1 MKLSFKLNNV
11 TTETLGFHLNP
22 NFSIQAPQPKI
33 YTVEIPFSSHVI
45 DLTESFGE
53 VAYQQRQVNFTL
65 EKLRPKDTWYQDY
78 SNFVNQYNGRLV
90 QLVAPYDD
98 SYYFKGRV
106 SVAPMRRGDHLS
118 FDVSV
123 LCEPYRYKQYETVV
137 NLTVTTGGTLSTVL
151 INSRKRVIPTITVSA
166 STQVVFG
173 STSTAISAGTYTLT
187 NIVLVEGDN
196 PITFNAANGTTI
208 TITYQEGAL

>member
-33 YTVEIPFSSHVI
+33 YTVEIPFSSNVI

-65 EKLRPKDTWYQDY
+65 EKLRPKETWYQDY

-98 SYYFKGRV
+98 GYYFKGRV

-137 NLTVTTGGTLSTVL
+137 NLTVTTGGTLTTTLV
-151 INSRKRVIPTITVSA
+151 NSRKKVIPTITVSA

-187 NIVLVEGDN
+187 NIVLVDGDN
-196 PITFNAANGTTI
+196 NITFNAANGTTI
-208 TITYQEGAL
+208 TITYQEGEL

>member
-33 YTVEIPFSSHVI
+33 YTVEIPFSSNVI

-78 SNFVNQYNGRLV
+78 SNFVNQYNGKVV
-90 QLVAPYDD
+90 QLVAPYDTTH
-98 SYYFKGRV
+98 YFLGRV

-123 LCEPYRYKQYETVV
+123 LCEPYRYKNDPTVV
-137 NLTVTTGGTLSTVL
+137 NLTIDATGTLTTTLV
-151 INSRKRVIPTITVSA
+151 NSRKKVIPTITVSA

-173 STSTAISAGTYTLT
+173 SISKTISAGTHTLT
-187 NIVLVEGDN
+187 DIVLVEGN
-196 PITFNAANGTTI
+196 NSITFNAAEGTTI
-208 TITYQEGAL
+208 TVTYQEGAL

>member
-33 YTVEIPFSSHVI
+33 YTVEIPFSSNVI

-65 EKLRPKDTWYQDY
+65 EKLRPKETWYQDY

-90 QLVAPYDD
+90 HLVAPYDD
-98 SYYFKGRV
+98 GYYFKGRV
-106 SVAPMRRGDHLS
+106 SVAPMRRGDYLS

-123 LCEPYRYKQYETVV
+123 LCEPYRYKEYETVV
-137 NLTVTTGGTLSTVL
+137 NFTIGATGTLTTTLV
-151 INSRKRVIPTITVSA
+151 NSRKRVIPTIIVSA
-166 STQVVFG
+166 STQVAFG
-173 STSTAISAGTYTLT
+173 SISKSISTGTHILT
-187 NIVLVEGDN
+187 DIVLVEGDN
-196 PITFNAANGTTI
+196 EITFNADNGTTI
-208 TITYQEGAL
+208 TVIYQEGEL